1 MQKRKVF
8 YLIFQG
14 QSSETKDIP
23 VWYEAYFKSQNAA
36 RMQRIRSQSEFRDK
50 ERLQNANY
58 TREKR
63 KDLISETVN
72 SLEIQKLKEQKEM
85 IRY

>member
-1 MQKRKVF
+1 MQKRKVL

-36 RMQRIRSQSEFRDK
+36 RMQRLRSQSEFRDK
-50 ERLQNANY
+50 MP
-58 TREKR
+58 TIREKNVE
-63 KDLISETVN
+63 DL
-72 SLEIQKLKEQKEM
+72 QRQ
-85 IRY
+85 